1 MKMVNLVA
9 DAVSQLRE
17 TRDWSQEEL
26 ANRLQLAGWAIS
38 RSNLSKIENCTLYV
52 PEFRL
57 FYLAHVF
64 DLASP
69 VELLPAIDPRKPVHE
84 SIMRLI
90 HNEKRGLV
98 AESPDEDIRD
108 SILLLKSKKL
118 F

>member
-9 DAVSQLRE
+9 DQVSQLRE
-17 TRDWSQEEL
+17 ERDWSQEEL
-26 ANRLQLAGWAIS
+26 ANRLQLAGWHIS

-64 DLASP
+64 SLP
-69 VELLPAIDPRKPVHE
+69 NVLPLFPAIDPKKPVHE
-84 SIMRLI
+84 AILRFI

-98 AESPDEDIRD
+98 AQAYEDSVD
-108 SILLLKSKKL
+108 PVLLMKANKL

>member
-9 DAVSQLRE
+9 DAVSQLRKD
-17 TRDWSQEEL
+17 RKWGQEEL
-26 ANRLQLAGWAIS
+26 ADRLQLAGWHIS

-64 DLASP
+64 GLANP
-69 VELLPAIDPRKPVHE
+69 IELLPPIDPRKPVHE

-90 HNEKRGLV
+90 HNEKRGFV
-98 AESPDEDIRD
+98 ADGPEEDIRD